1 MNKQSILLIL
11 GIFFIIACNVKR
23 KTTNSISTPLNSAKT
38 LISIVSANDKFPDWL
53 LLKGKINLEKEGQ
66 KINFSTDI
74 RIRRDSA
81 IWISVNGPFGIE
93 LFRAVLTTDSLF
105 YMNIS
110 KSTFRKQPISYLH
123 QQIKTEISF
132 QQIQKMFFGTPN
144 IKKGKYSFLKN
155 EKEYIISAKNKT
167 KGTISFNIDTENFR
181 IVEGSYFKSKDEYF
195 KFNLTNYVLTKK
207 NFLIPKKVLLDMRVK
222 DNFLVELNHSKITT
236 NKKLRMNFSIPKSYA
251 EVQ

>member
-1 MNKQSILLIL
+1 MSKQSTLLIL
-11 GIFFIIACNVKR
+11 GIFFIISCNVKR
-23 KTTNSISTPLNSAKT
+23 KTINSISTPVNSAKT

-66 KINFSTDI
+66 KINVSTDI

-81 IWISVNGPFGIE
+81 IWLSVNGPFGIE
-93 LFRAVLTTDSLF
+93 LFRAVLTPDSIF
-105 YMNIS
+105 YINIS

-155 EKEYIISAKNKT
+155 EKTYIISAKNKT
-167 KGTISFNIDTENFR
+167 EGTISFNIDKETFR
-181 IVEGSYFKSKDEYF
+181 IIEGSYFKNKDEYF
-195 KFNLTNYVLTKK
+195 KFNLTNYVLIKT
-207 NFLIPKKVLLDMRVK
+207 NFLIPKKLLLDMRAR
-222 DNFLVELNHSKITT
+222 DNFLVELNHSKITA

-251 EVQ
+251 EAQ